1 MPNDRDTPGFK
12 DVGAPDDAELRTPL
26 QAGVSRSDEPID
38 PSKWFQ
44 RSLAVVIGIDKYS
57 GDIPPLR
64 SAVADATEVASAL
77 ARDHGFEIWLL
88 LDHDARLDN
97 LRVMLNERLPSTL
110 GSEDRLLFYFAGH
123 GITLKS
129 DGAPMDGRVPIG
141 NLVPVDASRS
151 DPASFLPMRDVHE
164 ALDRLPIRHALVIL
178 DCCYAGVY
186 RQAAVRFPVPMVTE
200 GGKERYHR
208 FLSSAAWQLLTAAS
222 SDQRAVDV
230 DVLAPDRNE
239 RGNTHSPFASALLEG
254 LRGGV
259 ADYNRDKLIT
269 ATELAMFV
277 RDRVEDA
284 PGPSAVF
291 QSPQLS
297 PLCRHDR
304 GEFLFRV
311 R

>member
-1 MPNDRDTPGFK
+1 MPYDRDTPGFK
-12 DVGAPDDAELRTPL
+12 DAGSPDHAQQRTPL
-26 QAGVSRSDEPID
+26 QAGAPRSDESID
-38 PSKWFQ
+38 PSKWFR
-44 RSLAVVIGIDKYS
+44 RSLAVVIGIDQYS
-57 GDIPPLR
+57 GEIPPLR
-64 SAVADATEVASAL
+64 SAVADATAVATMLS
-77 ARDHGFEIWLL
+77 REHGFEIWQL
-88 LDHDARLDN
+88 LDHEAGLDN
-97 LRVMLNERLPSTL
+97 LRVVLNERLPSTL

-123 GITLKS
+123 GITLES
-129 DGAPMDGRVPIG
+129 DSPHQWGVPIG
-141 NLVPVDASRS
+141 NLVPADARRS
-151 DPASFLPMRDVHE
+151 DQASLLPMRAVHE
-164 ALDRLPIRHALVIL
+164 ALDRLPVRHALVIL

-186 RQAAVRFPVPMVTE
+186 RQAANRFPEPMVTE
-200 GGKERYHR
+200 GGERYHR

-222 SDQRAVDV
+222 SDQLAV

-254 LRGGV
+254 LRGGA

-297 PLCRHDR
+297 PLCRHNR

-311 R
+311 P